1 MEPKEKISTVP
12 WATAHIPPPWRW
24 KGAHGMGRD
33 GDGWDKDTPASS
45 GKKERE
51 QDVGIEK
58 FQAQGR
64 LCVSFIHLFL
74 EGFETVL
81 NKTVK

>member
-12 WATAHIPPPWRW
+12 WATGHIPPPWRG
-24 KGAHGMGRD
+24 KGEHETGRD
-33 GDGWDKDTPASS
+33 GGMDGTRTLLLHQVKRKANRMWVQESARP
-45 GKKERE
+45 RE
-51 QDVGIEK
+51 S
-58 FQAQGR
+58 
-64 LCVSFIHLFL
+64 VSFIHLFP

>member
-12 WATAHIPPPWRW
+12 WATAHIPPPWRG
-24 KGAHGMGRD
+24 KGEHGMGRD
-33 GDGWDKDTPASS
+33 GDGWDKDTPAPS

-51 QDVGIEK
+51 QDVGTGK
-58 FQAQGR
+58 CQA
-64 LCVSFIHLFL
+64 SFIHLFL